1 VFTSYAQNFEDV
13 ILWRALKHVENGF
26 YIDIGAQDPVVYS
39 VSRAFYENGW
49 RGIHAEAT
57 TRYADELRRDRPD
70 ELVIQAAIGT
80 GDGPLRFF
88 EIPET
93 GLSTSSYDI
102 AMKHQTVGH
111 RVIETEVQL
120 IPLSA
125 VLAMAGG
132 CEVHW
137 LKVDVEGMEASVVDS
152 WALSPIRPWVVVL
165 ESTLPNSQETNYE
178 VWEPKLLS
186 LGYRFAYFDGL
197 SRFYVSDQH
206 PELLQSFGPGPNVFD
221 DFALSEHTP
230 YTARL
235 WHQLTE
241 QRIQAEKN
249 IGEQT
254 LRANHLQQ
262 SVGEKEQQIEAL
274 ENAVWN
280 AGLRENAVC
289 EELNCTYNSLSWR
302 LTRPLRVGAS
312 LLSNAKRLPPLV
324 VATLLEKLIRWLSKR
339 PQLKDKCL
347 RLAYRFPGIRGRLM
361 AFARVRGY
369 GVQPFDWLD
378 DGQEGQWYIDAP
390 KGAVAQWDVLLRD
403 TSRSQ

>member
-1 VFTSYAQNFEDV
+1 MFTSYAQNFEDV
-13 ILWRALKHVENGF
+13 VLWRALKHVENGF

-57 TRYADELRRDRPD
+57 TYYAEQLRRDRPD
-70 ELVIQAAIGT
+70 ELVVQAAIGT

-93 GLSTSSYDI
+93 GLNTSSYDI
-102 AMKHQTVGH
+102 AMKHQAAGH

-125 VLAMAGG
+125 VLARAGG
-132 CEVHW
+132 REVHW

-152 WALSPIRPWVVVL
+152 WASSPIRPWIVVL

-186 LGYRFAYFDGL
+186 LGYRFVYFDGL
-197 SRFYVSDQH
+197 SRFYVSERH

-221 DFALSEHTP
+221 DSALSEHTP
-230 YTARL
+230 YASRL
-235 WHQLTE
+235 RHQLTE
-241 QRIQAEKN
+241 QRIQAEK
-249 IGEQT
+249 GAAEQT
-254 LRANHLQQ
+254 LRVDRLQQ
-262 SVGEKEQQIEAL
+262 TVGEKEQQIEAL
-274 ENAVWN
+274 ENVIWN
-280 AGLRENAVC
+280 AGLQENAVR
-289 EELNCTYNSLSWR
+289 EELHRTYSSFSWR
-302 LTRPLRVGAS
+302 FTHPFRVGAS
-312 LLSNAKRLPPLV
+312 LLSNAKRLPRLV
-324 VATLLEKLIRWLSKR
+324 VAILLEKLIRWLSKR

-347 RLAYRFPGIRGRLM
+347 RLVYRFPGMRGRLM

-369 GVQPFDWLD
+369 GVQPVDWLD

-390 KGAVAQWDVLLRD
+390 KGAADQWDVFLRD